1 MKRFL
6 ALILALVMVACLFAG
21 CSTTPSTSTDK
32 TDAPATD
39 ATASDTTKT
48 DAPAADA
55 AADTESEK
63 KPEGF
68 KIGITVGDLSNPIW
82 AEVCGEA
89 QKRAESYGCTAD
101 VVACNNDAATQI
113 AQVEN
118 FITEGVD
125 AIIIGAADS
134 ASMND
139 VCKKAM
145 DAGIVV
151 MAYGIHLTNCTTS
164 LTNDNPGAGK
174 IIGEL
179 AGKFINENYD
189 GKAEVG
195 LITYYENAECLER
208 GNAMVA
214 ALAETCP
221 GAEIVQECSTCVAD
235 EAMTYVE
242 NWLQSNPN
250 MKVIMSIGDGGG
262 IGANQ
267 AVKAAGKADGFG
279 IFAVDGTIEALQLM
293 VNGDPIR
300 AEVAFGAG
308 WQLGDQM
315 IDVCYAAL
323 TEENFETDN
332 VTPNEVVEL
341 DNLADWI
348 ADWGYEDKIDLT
360 NLNK

>member
-1 MKRFL
+1 MEEMGMKKKML
-6 ALILALVMVACLFAG
+6 ALALAATMTLCGSAAVFAEE
-21 CSTTPSTSTDK
+21 
-32 TDAPATD
+32 A
-39 ATASDTTKT
+39 
-48 DAPAADA
+48 
-55 AADTESEK
+55 ESY
-63 KPEGF
+63 

-82 AEVCGEA
+82 AEVCGQAE
-89 QKRAESYGCTAD
+89 KRAEELGCTAD

-113 AQVEN
+113 SQVET

-125 AIIIGAADS
+125 AIIIGAADA
-134 ASMND
+134 ASMDD
-139 VCKKAM
+139 VCKKAL

-151 MAYGIHLTNCTTS
+151 MAYGIHLNNCTTS

-174 IIGEL
+174 LIGEM
-179 AGKFINENYD
+179 AGEFINDNYD

-208 GNAMVA
+208 GNAMVE
-214 ALAETCP
+214 ALAEVAPEAT
-221 GAEIVQECSTCVAD
+221 IVQECSTCVAD

-242 NWLQSNPN
+242 NWLQSNPD

-293 VNGDPIR
+293 VNGDPIKG
-300 AEVAFGAG
+300 EIAFGAG
-308 WQLGDQM
+308 WQLGNQM
-315 IDVCYAAL
+315 IDTCYTAL
-323 TEENFETDN
+323 TEEEFESDN
-332 VTPNEVVEL
+332 LTPNEIVTI
-341 DNLADWI
+341 DSLADWI

-360 NLNK
+360 NLENLQ

>member
-1 MKRFL
+1 MKKRIALFSAL
-6 ALILALVMVACLFAG
+6 AAFACILA
-21 CSTTPSTSTDK
+21 
-32 TDAPATD
+32 APAM
-39 ATASDTTKT
+39 A
-48 DAPAADA
+48 
-55 AADTESEK
+55 E
-63 KPEGF
+63 EGY

-82 AEVCGEA
+82 AEVCNEA
-89 QKRAESYGCTAD
+89 QERAASLGCTAD
-101 VVACNNDAATQI
+101 VVACNNDAPTQI
-113 AQVEN
+113 SQVET

-134 ASMND
+134 ASMDD

-151 MAYGIHLTNCTTS
+151 MAYGIHLKNCTTS

-174 IIGEL
+174 LIGEM
-179 AGKFINENYD
+179 AADYINKNYD

-208 GNAMVA
+208 GNAMVD
-214 ALAETCP
+214 ALKANCE

-267 AVKAAGKADGFG
+267 AVKAAGKGDDFA

-293 VNGDPIR
+293 VNGDPIK
-300 AEVAFGAG
+300 AEIAFGAG

-323 TEENFETDN
+323 TEEEFNNDN
-332 VTPNEVVEL
+332 VTPNDVVTIDTLE
-341 DNLADWI
+341 DWI
-348 ADWGYEDKIDLT
+348 KEWGYEDKIDLS
-360 NLNK
+360 NLPNLVG